1 MDGHISLTYYILLT
15 INSIFVS
22 NIIFAKFLGICPY
35 LGVSKKI
42 DTAFGMGMAV
52 TFVLTLSNAFTYIVQ
67 KTILVPFHLE
77 FLQTIAFILI
87 IASLVQFVEIFMKKK
102 LNVLYQSLGIYLPL
116 ITTNCAILGLAILAM
131 QKEYNFITSIVFA
144 LANGLGFLLAIIL
157 FAGVREKLEYAQISP
172 ALKGAPVSIIT
183 AAIIS
188 MAFMG
193 FSGLVKI

>member
-1 MDGHISLTYYILLT
+1 VDGHISLTYYILLT